1 VDKGKIGIKVAD
13 GSFYP
18 ILDEGVAQKKRL
30 VLTTVKDDQ
39 ESVQIDLYKGSGEGM
54 EDAAYVGSLLVENI
68 TPDTQGNA
76 EIELIVGLDEE
87 GNLET
92 VAEDRQSGS
101 KQSLSVG
108 LQNLDESGLYEVP
121 DFSFEEEDT
130 GVEDIFGEESDFT
143 EVKSEDLTEP
153 EFEPEFETDFEEDFA
168 SDFDTEELDVEDP
181 GLEEAGF
188 AEPGEAEAAEEFG
201 DFDEELDSFG
211 EAAGEPAA
219 EIGEEVGEEAGE
231 EDFFPAEEPFEE
243 PFEESEEEIEE
254 ESEEESRSK
263 VRPVLVALLVI
274 LALGLIGA
282 LLYLFVFMAAD
293 EEPAPQLQTQQEQEQ
308 KQTAAEAA
316 EQEAAEEPAGAE
328 EPAQSE
334 QPAAETPTAETQPA
348 PGEGAAEGEAAVSP
362 SRDQVEFT
370 GGVWYKIRWGDTL
383 WEISSSFYDNPW
395 LYDQI
400 AEENEIR
407 NPDVIYAENSIF
419 VPKTQ

>member
-1 VDKGKIGIKVAD
+1 MDKGKIGIKVAD

-30 VLTTVKDDQ
+30 VLTTVKDNQ
-39 ESVQIDLYKGSGEGM
+39 ESVQIDLYKGSGESM

-68 TPDTQGNA
+68 APDTQGNA
-76 EIELIVGLDEE
+76 EIELVVGLDED

-92 VAEDRQSGS
+92 VAEDKQSGA

-121 DFSFEEEDT
+121 DFSFEEEDSDL
-130 GVEDIFGEESDFT
+130 EDVFGEESDFT
-143 EVKSEDLTEP
+143 EVNAEELEDA
-153 EFEPEFETDFEEDFA
+153 EFEPDFEADFEEDFA
-168 SDFDTEELDVEDP
+168 SDFDTEEIESEEPGFELPVFPETGVEA
-181 GLEEAGF
+181 GEEAGGIDELS
-188 AEPGEAEAAEEFG
+188 ALEEEFG
-201 DFDEELDSFG
+201 DFEED
-211 EAAGEPAA
+211 AGEPAA
-219 EIGEEVGEEAGE
+219 EIGEGFGEDFD
-231 EDFFPAEEPFEE
+231 EDFFPAEEPEVDFEDELREAGAEETEEEVEEE
-243 PFEESEEEIEE
+243 P
-254 ESEEESRSK
+254 RSK

-293 EEPAPQLQTQQEQEQ
+293 EAPAPQLQTQQQQQEQ
-308 KQTAAEAA
+308 PAAEAA
-316 EQEAAEEPAGAE
+316 EEPGAE
-328 EPAQSE
+328 EPAQTQSE
-334 QPAAETPTAETQPA
+334 PEVVTPPSAGGSA
-348 PGEGAAEGEAAVSP
+348 GEGEAAVGP
-362 SRDQVEFT
+362 GRDQVEFT

-419 VPKTQ
+419 IPKKK